1 MAKVKKLDSGSGKL
15 NNFEK
20 SFNLMDLILPAIIL
34 DFNFIPLLFVVA
46 VAWLIPMVLTILKA
60 DKVPSVLIEISAG
73 YFAGVF
79 LMKYVNADSLLVL
92 NFLALSGLIFIMF
105 LSGLEID
112 INSIFS
118 SFPKKIT
125 LKSFSE
131 NPLLAGIAHYL
142 MCLMI
147 SFTGTYLLS
156 FFVEIPNVWFFSLIP
171 TTTFMGIVY
180 PVLKNRGETKTYYG
194 QTLITTAAVAD
205 VFSITLVTISSLYLK
220 FGFHYEL
227 ILVIAFFF
235 FFILLYFLGKKFSPG
250 IFKKITFQ
258 KAHAATQLSMRGALA
273 LVLLFVVISQ
283 FVGGEVV
290 ILGAF
295 LSGLLMSFFMSKER
309 SILIIKLEGM
319 GFGFFIPVFFIMVGA
334 RFDPGS
340 LKEYGSS
347 IYIFLAL
354 LVILFYAVKVIPSF
368 IWIKRF
374 GRRLSFA
381 AGSLLAAHLGLV
393 IAASSVGLE
402 LGAITP
408 GANASFII
416 MVIITCFASP
426 TLYNHFNKMKAFSDD
441 HTIIIGGSSVGV
453 LLSRR
458 LKMLGKSS
466 LIVEVNPKRY
476 EEIRSN
482 GMDVIMGDGMDPKI
496 YNEANL
502 KSNCYVVVMT
512 ADEKRDLEICEM
524 LRKDL
529 NHERIISIPGNTAIE
544 SKMHHLGVQI
554 LDARRVLAS
563 TIENPI
569 LRPGTYQSLIET
581 FEDFSVEDIT
591 ILNTSIEGKK
601 IMDLPLHKDAMIML
615 LTRGNEKYVPH
626 GNTYLKMGDVITIFG
641 TGTGIEEIRNIISQN

>member
-1 MAKVKKLDSGSGKL
+1 
-15 NNFEK
+15 
-20 SFNLMDLILPAIIL
+20 MDLLIPAIIL
-34 DFNFIPLLFVVA
+34 DFNFIPLLFVIA
-46 VAWLIPMVLTILKA
+46 IAWLIPMALTIFKA
-60 DKVPSVLIEISAG
+60 EKIPSVLIEMIAG
-73 YFAGVF
+73 YVAGIF
-79 LMKYVNADSLLVL
+79 LMKYVSADSMLVL

-112 INSIFS
+112 INNIIS
-118 SFPKKIT
+118 SFPKKI
-125 LKSFSE
+125 KRQSFSS
-131 NPLLAGIAHYL
+131 NPLLAGMAHYL
-142 MCLMI
+142 MCLTL
-147 SFTGTYLLS
+147 SLAGTYLLS
-156 FFVEIPNVWFFSLIP
+156 FYVDIPNVWFFSLIP

-194 QTLITTAAVAD
+194 QTLITTSAVAD
-205 VFSITLVTISSLYLK
+205 IFSITLVTISSLYLK

-227 ILVIAFFF
+227 ILVIAFFL
-235 FFILLYFLGKKFSPG
+235 FFIILYYLGKKFTIG

-334 RFDPGS
+334 KFDPGS
-340 LKEYGSS
+340 LAEYGNS
-347 IYIFLAL
+347 IYVFLAL
-354 LVILFYAVKVIPSF
+354 LAILFYLVKIIPSF
-368 IWIKRF
+368 IWLKRF
-374 GRRLSFA
+374 GKKLSLA
-381 AGSLLAAHLGLV
+381 AGFLLAAHLGLV

-416 MVIITCFASP
+416 MVVITCFASP
-426 TLYNHFNKMKAFSDD
+426 LLYSQFNRRNAYSDD

-458 LKMLGKSS
+458 LKMIGKSS
-466 LIVEVNPKRY
+466 LIIEINRERY
-476 EEIRSN
+476 EEIKSN
-482 GMDVIMGDGMDPKI
+482 GMDVVFGSGLDSEI
-496 YNEANL
+496 YRKLNL
-502 KSNCYVVVMT
+502 KSNCFVVVMT
-512 ADEKRDLEICEM
+512 ADEQQDMAICEM

-529 NHERIISIPGNTAIE
+529 NHERIISIPGNTATE
-544 SKMHHLGVQI
+544 NRMRQLGVQI

-563 TIENPI
+563 TIENLI
-569 LRPGTYQSLIET
+569 LRPGAYQSLIAT
-581 FEDFSVEDIT
+581 YEDFSVEDIT
-591 ILNTSIEGKK
+591 VLSSRIEGKRV
-601 IMDLPLHKDAMIML
+601 MDMPLHKDAMIML
-615 LTRGNEKYVPH
+615 VTRGNEKYVPH
-626 GNTYLKMGDVITIFG
+626 GNTFLKVGDVITIFG
-641 TGTGIEEIRNIISQN
+641 TGTAIVEIRDIISRN